1 MRQLLIFLSLPL
13 LCGTASAQG
22 FDYCGAKPNDWAG
35 KALCNEQRSRE
46 NHEREKGRREEAV
59 RSPNQVP
66 RPPTDPEAQRL
77 ELEARMARERSA
89 AEEARRQEALASE
102 RAAWSSE
109 LRRAELLP
117 SERNLKLLNVVLNQ
131 PAAAGRT
138 AIAHQAYLQW
148 IQGVQEWELAEEAR
162 FVAFYTPSVPSQE
175 QPAKELADRALRK
188 LQSSG
193 RGGDLSAVKLI
204 VEIVKKYPDDLGA
217 KALEEAREVARASPQ
232 PGFISVNSAGY
243 DLVGRRQAIEAL
255 VRERKMPSAAWL
267 AFEQAHPE
275 WREFVR
281 HRGSRTPCRE
291 VGAAALAPD
300 ASSRAERGDI
310 QAMVALAS
318 TDLCLMRYG
327 VESGLYRTPAQ
338 ERVPPAARWLDMAAR
353 RGHARSACELAVLYH
368 FDLPGLRAQYPMA
381 GAGEWLP
388 RAAAADDACAVLL
401 QASRAAMAGRTNEVI
416 AAATRLLA
424 RPAKAEDET
433 YRLLA
438 DDILRPPAKSLP
450 NTPVP
455 RDSDIARSELND
467 WSDSLGYAA
476 RAKRLN
482 LAPERLVEIESLL
495 MDATFSDPRNGSA
508 WASLGQVRRRLGD
521 AKRAIAAYRNAV
533 VWDPVHAFAYWAEL
547 GSLYAGMDATAEA
560 AEAFLASAAMK
571 NKPSLHGAAPALAK
585 LGRRDEALAAWE
597 ELLLLG
603 KLPEDSAEYDAF
615 RQTLTLAKGGA
626 REKAIAA
633 WEKCLLLEERPGDL
647 AEYNTFRQ
655 TIGLASM
662 SPQQLRDQRD
672 ARLAALPGAEAS
684 RQLLNLAR
692 VGVFSS
698 RAERQAK
705 LRQAIAADP
714 SNLEAQVE
722 LGSELWLMENSPRDA
737 EPYVRAAARLE
748 PKSAYRQ
755 YQVGRVLTAQKRY
768 ADAAAAYREALVLDP
783 KDYETMMD
791 LGFVLGEAGDYDGAV
806 EAFGTAKKVRP
817 MASGPYEGL
826 GKYLRRAARY
836 EEALAA
842 YEGVLARI
850 TRSSLISE
858 QIEELRAIV
867 AAKGKSLQARP

>member
-1 MRQLLIFLSLPL
+1 MRQLLIFLSVSL
-13 LCGTASAQG
+13 LCGAASAQG
-22 FDYCGAKPNDWAG
+22 FDYCGAKPTDWAG
-35 KALCNEQRSRE
+35 KALCADQRSRE
-46 NHEREKGRREEAV
+46 TYEREKRQREEAV
-59 RSPNQVP
+59 RSPNPVP
-66 RPPTDPEAQRL
+66 RPPADPEAQRL

-102 RAAWSSE
+102 RAAWSRE
-109 LRRAELLP
+109 FLRADLLP
-117 SERNLKLLNVVLNQ
+117 SERNLALLNVVSNQ
-131 PAAAGRT
+131 LATAGRT
-138 AIAHQAYLQW
+138 AIAHQASLQW

-162 FVAFYTPSVPSQE
+162 FVALYTPSVPSQA
-175 QPAKELADRALRK
+175 QPAKELADRALGK
-188 LQSSG
+188 LQPSG
-193 RGGDLSAVKLI
+193 RGGELGAVKLI

-217 KALEEAREVARASPQ
+217 KALEEAREVARASLQ
-232 PGFISVNSAGY
+232 PGSTSLNPAGY

-255 VRERKMPSAAWL
+255 VRERKTPSAAWL

-281 HRGSRTPCRE
+281 HRGSRTHCRE

-300 ASSRAERGDI
+300 ARSKAERGDV

-338 ERVPPAARWLDMAAR
+338 ERVPTAARWLDIAAR

-368 FDLPGLRAQYPMA
+368 FDLPGLRAQYPTA

-401 QASRAAMAGRTNEVI
+401 QASRAATPGRTNEVI

-455 RDSDIARSELND
+455 RDSDIARSED
-467 WSDSLGYAA
+467 WSASRGYAA
-476 RAKRLN
+476 RAERLK

-508 WASLGQVRRRLGD
+508 WASLGQVRRKLGD
-521 AKRAIAAYRNAV
+521 VKRAIAAYRNAV
-533 VWDPVHAFAYWAEL
+533 VWDPVHALTYWVEL
-547 GSLYAGMDATAEA
+547 GRLYAGMDATAEA
-560 AEAFLASAAMK
+560 AEAFLASAAMEH
-571 NKPSLHGAAPALAK
+571 KPSLHGAAPALAK
-585 LGRRDEALAAWE
+585 LGRREEALAAWE

-603 KLPEDSAEYDAF
+603 NLPEDRAEYDAF
-615 RQTLTLAKGGA
+615 RQTLTLAKGGP

-633 WEKCLLLEERPGDL
+633 WEKCLLLNERPGDL

-655 TIGLASM
+655 TIGLASL

-755 YQVGRVLTAQKRY
+755 FQVGRVLMAQKRY
-768 ADAAAAYREALVLDP
+768 TDAAAAYREALVLDP
-783 KDYETMMD
+783 KDYNTWTD
-791 LGFVLGEAGDYDGAV
+791 LGFVLGEAGDYDAAV
-806 EAFGTAKKVRP
+806 DAFGNARQLRP
-817 MASGPYEGL
+817 RDTGPYEGL
-826 GKYLRRAARY
+826 GKYLRRAERY

-842 YEGVLARI
+842 YEGVRERSV
-850 TRSSLISE
+850 RSSGLISE

-867 AAKGKSLQARP
+867 AAKGRPQPARP